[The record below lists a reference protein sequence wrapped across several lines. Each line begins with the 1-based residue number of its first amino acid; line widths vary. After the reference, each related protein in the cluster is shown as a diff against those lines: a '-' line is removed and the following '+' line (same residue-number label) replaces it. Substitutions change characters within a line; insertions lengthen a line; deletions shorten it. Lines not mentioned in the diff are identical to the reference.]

1 MKHIVTITNSIADL
15 SNLCIENEFVVEVM
29 NHSKF
34 FAVAGKVICNR
45 SLLGDEDLETIW
57 DLANWGVSQPKEC
70 VIKGGVYNGD
80 KAFYRDDFLYIPL
93 RKDIDVVNDNMM
105 VRKHYDTNKGYYC
118 KTDRKNHTE
127 EWCFASRDTI
137 IADMKANPFI

>member
-1 MKHIVTITNSIADL
+1 MKKNVAIINFVADL
-15 SNLCIENEFVVEVM
+15 SNFRIEDEFVVEVM
-29 NHSKF
+29 NHSKL
-34 FAVAGKVICNR
+34 FAVAGKVVCNR

-70 VIKGGVYNGD
+70 VIKGGVYDGD

-93 RKDIDVVNDNMM
+93 RKDIDVVNDNIM

-118 KTDRKNHTE
+118 KSDRKSGEE
-127 EWCFASRDTI
+127 EWCLDSRDNI
-137 IADMKANPFI
+137 IAEMKANPFI